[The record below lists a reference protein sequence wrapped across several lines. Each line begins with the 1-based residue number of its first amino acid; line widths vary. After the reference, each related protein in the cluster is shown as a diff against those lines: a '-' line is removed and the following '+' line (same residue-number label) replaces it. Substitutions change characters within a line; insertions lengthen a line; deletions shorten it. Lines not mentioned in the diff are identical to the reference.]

1 MNKFYYAVL
10 YGATV
15 KNLRTMKLQRLL
27 EVVVTKAFGN
37 CYLRR
42 KLPEKVSAGGTS
54 HIPSFSFGDKHTH
67 SFSMYNYRASQKLMI
82 LINGTKVQ
90 QTGHWEQS
98 NVSPIPCAYHSAWG
112 IVLLFFLLA
121 HVYLLLGH
129 SKLQWYQFWQRFQA
143 VLQPTH
149 KTYSIYA
156 HFFNCIS
163 TWNVQKLPLYLQNHS
178 SITEGLSLTSQQESL
193 LLKLVSTHT
202 SHSLFCQEM
211 KIIWFQSFYF
221 PIKIIPLLVK

>member
-90 QTGHWEQS
+90 QTGH
-98 NVSPIPCAYHSAWG
+98 
-112 IVLLFFLLA
+112 
-121 HVYLLLGH
+121 
-129 SKLQWYQFWQRFQA
+129 
-143 VLQPTH
+143 
-149 KTYSIYA
+149 
-156 HFFNCIS
+156 
-163 TWNVQKLPLYLQNHS
+163 
-178 SITEGLSLTSQQESL
+178 
-193 LLKLVSTHT
+193 
-202 SHSLFCQEM
+202 
-211 KIIWFQSFYF
+211 
-221 PIKIIPLLVK
+221 